1 MGLDTA
7 RRIVEQR
14 HRGSLTFD
22 TDSGGTTFHIWLPVE
37 DTTQ

>member
-22 TDSGGTTFHIWLPVE
+22 TGDGGTAFHVWLPVE

>member
-22 TDSGGTTFHIWLPVE
+22 TGDGGTVFHVWLPVE
-37 DTTQ
+37 DTTR